1 MYAHCTHATN
11 PTFVHARGCP
21 RSYPRNPTLRAKQ
34 LKTSIRTPV
43 FSGAGGSANRSE
55 GASSQ
60 RRGYQGQPRCRVCAI
75 FKQWIGSGIGR
86 SCSALKEEQTPAH
99 NNGRVQEGRWGLAS
113 EQEPC
118 FGNAQR
124 FTLVNFGGISILQQ
138 SPQHHVMRLK
148 LICHPWMIEHCPAHL
163 REEDWAKLQTKR
175 TAESASQDEETHD
188 HHKCLDLCVSQK
200 PPSQDHSGH
209 HLHSS
214 GCSLFSLKLHIF
226 CVLLVQGKYSCPYS
240 KCEWICSIRDKHC
253 CAKAMNTHQMKG
265 KKDCLLFAIITSSRP
280 CLWGSQGSPKKGCF
294 FLGFLS

>member
-21 RSYPRNPTLRAKQ
+21 PSYPRNPTLRAKQ

-99 NNGRVQEGRWGLAS
+99 NNGRVQEGRGGLAS

-118 FGNAQR
+118 FGNVQR
-124 FTLVNFGGISILQQ
+124 FTLVNCWGHFNTSAISATSWYAAFAIHGWSNTAQPTLGKRIEQNCRPSALQSQHLKMKRLMTTTSAWTYASARSHPHRIILVITSIL
-138 SPQHHVMRLK
+138 RA
-148 LICHPWMIEHCPAHL
+148 AHRFL
-163 REEDWAKLQTKR
+163 WNCTCCA
-175 TAESASQDEETHD
+175 
-188 HHKCLDLCVSQK
+188 
-200 PPSQDHSGH
+200 
-209 HLHSS
+209 
-214 GCSLFSLKLHIF
+214 
-226 CVLLVQGKYSCPYS
+226 LLVQGKYSCACPHKTTPYS
-240 KCEWICSIRDKHC
+240 KCEWICSVRDKHC
-253 CAKAMNTHQMKG
+253 CAK
-265 KKDCLLFAIITSSRP
+265 
-280 CLWGSQGSPKKGCF
+280 
-294 FLGFLS
+294 